1 MGKRLEIKGA
11 NFSANAIEH
20 ITPIPLTKLI
30 DFDGACDGNYYLYNV
45 DLISTSAPDWVCFC
59 QFAWQGGRTGEIRL
73 FFFMSADNV
82 VQVGY
87 TNNKQFYKAAELTNY
102 SAAVKHIFD
111 NSIRKIG
118 FKKQNGHVYVT
129 FDGVSWSQTEL
140 VPTASVGHV
149 DIFGNAAGGVQTPTL
164 TEMRLTVWNDPD
176 YNIAPLFQ

>member
-20 ITPIPLTKLI
+20 ITPVPLTKLV
-30 DFDGACDGNYYLYNV
+30 DFDGVCQGQLITYSV
-45 DLISTSAPDWVCFC
+45 DLISTLAPDWVCFI

-73 FFFMSADNV
+73 FGFTSDDRVIQA
-82 VQVGY
+82 GY
-87 TNNKQFYKAAELTNY
+87 TSNKQFYKAAERTY
-102 SAAVKHIFD
+102 SASALHYFD
-111 NSIRKIG
+111 NAIRKIG

-129 FDGVSWSQTEL
+129 FDGVSWSQTEFI
-140 VPTASVGHV
+140 PSSNVGTV
-149 DIFGNAAGGVQTPTL
+149 YIWGTPNNGCETPNL

>member
-30 DFDGACDGNYYLYNV
+30 DFDGACEGNLITQSV
-45 DLISTSAPDWVCFC
+45 DLISTAAPDWVCFC

-73 FFFMSADNV
+73 FGFTSNDRV
-82 VQVGY
+82 IQVGY
-87 TNNKQFYKAAELTNY
+87 TSNKQYYKAANVEY
-102 SAAVKHIFD
+102 SASSIIRFD

-129 FDGVSWSQTEL
+129 FDGVSWSQTEFI
-140 VPTASVGHV
+140 PNSNVGAV
-149 DIFGNAAGGVQTPTL
+149 YIWGTPNGCETPNL